1 MDNYRMQEPYAKQG
15 LYDPQFEHENC
26 GIGAVVNMSG
36 KTDRKVVDSAL
47 RIVETL
53 EHRAGKDAEGKT
65 GDGVGILLQISH
77 TYFSKVAKEMGMKI
91 GGKREYGIGM
101 FFFPQTK
108 DEDICICFI
117 SPCPAKVSYVN
128 NGFAGRK
135 SGTVGLE
142 RGASGS
148 VRFGKESICQHAAHH
163 AGIYQKTGRL

>member
-77 TYFSKVAKEMGMKI
+77 TYFSKVAKEMGMKS

-108 DEDICICFI
+108 EKYEAAMKTFETVLQEENLELLGWREVPVDPSVLGKKAFASMPHIMQAFI
-117 SPCPAKVSYVN
+117 KKPADCEK
-128 NGFAGRK
+128 G
-135 SGTVGLE
+135 
-142 RGASGS
+142 
-148 VRFGKESICQHAAHH
+148 
-163 AGIYQKTGRL
+163 AGI